1 MNEPIYLDY
10 AATTPVDP
18 LVAEAM
24 AGCLTRD
31 GCFANPASAHRPGRE
46 ARRRVEAARFA
57 VAELLGAEPRE
68 MVFTSGATE
77 SNNLAIAGAARF
89 HRRRGGHLITSR
101 TEHKAVID
109 VFRRLEA
116 DGFEV
121 SWLTPAESGIVDP
134 AQVAEAIRDDTVLIS
149 LMHVNN
155 ETGVIQDIAAIAE
168 ITRAQGVLLHVD
180 AAQSVGKLPIRLQ
193 EWPVDLLSLS
203 AHKFYGPKGVGA
215 LFLRR
220 RPRAR
225 VEAMMLGGGHER
237 GLRSGTL
244 ATHQIVGMGEA
255 ARLAI
260 RDMGADRER
269 ILALRGKL
277 EARLL
282 AMPGVRLNG
291 DPERRVAGTVNLGF
305 DGVHGEALVAA
316 LDPYLAVSSG
326 SACTSASAEPS
337 YVLRALGRSD
347 AQAESSL
354 RLSLGRFTTEA
365 EVDRA
370 ADCIEQAVSRL
381 RALSPRSLGD
391 SEPTPLSG

>member
-46 ARRRVEAARFA
+46 ARRRVEAARVA